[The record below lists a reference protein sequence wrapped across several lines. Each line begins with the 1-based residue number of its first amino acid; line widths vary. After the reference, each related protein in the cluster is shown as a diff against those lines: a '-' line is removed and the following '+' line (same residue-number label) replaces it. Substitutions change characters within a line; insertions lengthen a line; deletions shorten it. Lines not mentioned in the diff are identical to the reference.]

1 MIYTASTLYLY
12 AQVAFM
18 RILQSKHL
26 RKSNTQTQLQTV
38 ELIKKKHSHAKTQI
52 HSED

>member
-1 MIYTASTLYLY
+1 
-12 AQVAFM
+12 M

-38 ELIKKKHSHAKTQI
+38 ELIKKHSHAKTQI